1 MRRDESDQGTYYF
14 DYLTGVPTAI
24 IGPEVSQSQ
33 RAACTALNRQRTRGI
48 FQVRE
53 AAQRREQIQVDV
65 WLRTFIG
72 RLTEWEVPLVP
83 LEKLGIRVEGGHF
96 ESDSLT
102 KLKAG
107 AEASPFADY
116 GNGVVYKL
124 FDLRSNG
131 GLGKKLEL
139 TKLPD
144 EPRYDLVNT
153 DADVFHTVQKLS
165 ALHEAGGHPT
175 EIVGYADTG
184 DVLIVK
190 QPLAQ
195 PFKDFYPDLK
205 IASDRIHAI
214 FPGQANFGRSC
225 GIIHALDQPWLIADL
240 HKGNI
245 MRDTQGNP
253 TVIDALVGSIPP
265 ILRKQLAW
273 LDEACRDAQSFRE
286 TGIKPI
292 RDLFD
297 GISDDEL

>member
-1 MRRDESDQGTYYF
+1 LD
-14 DYLTGVPTAI
+14 
-24 IGPEVSQSQ
+24 
-33 RAACTALNRQRTRGI
+33 
-48 FQVRE
+48 
-53 AAQRREQIQVDV
+53 
-65 WLRTFIG
+65 
-72 RLTEWEVPLVP
+72 
-83 LEKLGIRVEGGHF
+83 KLGIRVEGGYF

-116 GNGVVYKL
+116 ANGVVYKL
-124 FDLRSNG
+124 FDLRTSG

-144 EPRYDLVNT
+144 DLRYDLVNN
-153 DADVFHTVQKLS
+153 DADVFHTAQKLS
-165 ALHEAGGHPT
+165 ALHESGGHTT
-175 EIVGYADTG
+175 EIVGYSDTG

-195 PFKDFYPDLK
+195 PYENFCADLK
-205 IASDRIHAI
+205 IASDRIHAL
-214 FPGQANFGRSC
+214 FPGQAHFGRSC

-245 MRDTQGNP
+245 MRDSQGNP
-253 TVIDALVGSIPP
+253 TVIDALLGSIPP

>member
-1 MRRDESDQGTYYF
+1 MD
-14 DYLTGVPTAI
+14 I
-24 IGPEVSQSQ
+24 
-33 RAACTALNRQRTRGI
+33 
-48 FQVRE
+48 
-53 AAQRREQIQVDV
+53 
-65 WLRTFIG
+65 
-72 RLTEWEVPLVP
+72 
-83 LEKLGIRVEGGHF
+83 
-96 ESDSLT
+96 
-102 KLKAG
+102 
-107 AEASPFADY
+107 
-116 GNGVVYKL
+116 
-124 FDLRSNG
+124 
-131 GLGKKLEL
+131 
-139 TKLPD
+139 
-144 EPRYDLVNT
+144 
-153 DADVFHTVQKLS
+153 
-165 ALHEAGGHPT
+165 PT